1 MIMALS
7 PIATMAMAH
16 LLLKEKITLRA
27 LNGGTLGLLGVF
39 TLLGGTTGHLDL
51 IGILAAGTGML
62 SSALG
67 FILTR
72 RWKPPVGATTFTAWQ
87 LTFGGMPTLPI
98 ALCTEG
104 VMPPQPLATTASF
117 AYIIL
122 FASII
127 AYACWCTGVPQLPDS
142 SVSIIG
148 LLNRL
153 TGLLLGTALADEPFS
168 LLQLGGC
175 TAFLARVFLGMNSPQ
190 QHPAPRLSTSCAKQA
205 TVMLF

>member
-1 MIMALS
+1 
-7 PIATMAMAH
+7 
-16 LLLKEKITLRA
+16 
-27 LNGGTLGLLGVF
+27 
-39 TLLGGTTGHLDL
+39 
-51 IGILAAGTGML
+51 ML

-127 AYACWCTGVPQLPDS
+127 AYACWFTGVPQLPDS

-175 TAFLARVFLGMNSPQ
+175 TAILARVFLGMILRNNILPPSLYFLREASDGDAILIYFQPIVTVLANKLLTEEEQ
-190 QHPAPRLSTSCAKQA
+190 QPCAYTA
-205 TVMLF
+205 